1 MLTKLDQY
9 FEEILCT
16 LCLAIVA
23 TSVMLQVV
31 LRFFFESASSW
42 AEETA
47 VFGMIFAVYLGASM
61 GVRDRA
67 HIRITLLINAMP
79 RAMQVCSVVLADLLW
94 AGFILFM
101 IVQTSLYTNLLFEVS
116 YISPGLGIEIR
127 WLQLIMPF
135 SFVLILFRILQVYW
149 RWKKDDWRGLPL

>member
-101 IVQTSLYTNLLFEVS
+101 IVQTSLYTKLLFEVT